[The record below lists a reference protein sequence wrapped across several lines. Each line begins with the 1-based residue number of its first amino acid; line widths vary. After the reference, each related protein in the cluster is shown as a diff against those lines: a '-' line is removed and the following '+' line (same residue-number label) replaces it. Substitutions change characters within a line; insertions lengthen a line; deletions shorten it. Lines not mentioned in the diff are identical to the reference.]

1 MDSTQLAPLYDSIIQ
16 GAAVLITLGVGVGAA
31 YIRSYVKKKIE
42 NDEIEKSVLQTV
54 DVLNDSFRKTVLA
67 TSSDL
72 KAKLA
77 DGKLTNDEVKALQ
90 DEIITQVAKNVEPA
104 VLKRAE
110 AHVGDVQTYLEN
122 KIAAKLQE
130 VDKVTN

>member
-1 MDSTQLAPLYDSIIQ
+1 MAPLYDSIIQ
-16 GAAVLITLGVGVGAA
+16 AAAVLITVGVGVGAA

-42 NDEIEKSVLQTV
+42 NDEIQKSVLQTV
-54 DVLNDSFRKTVLA
+54 DVLNDSFRKTVL
-67 TSSDL
+67 TSSENL

-77 DGKLTNDEVKALQ
+77 DGKLTNEEVKALQ
-90 DEIITQVAKNVEPA
+90 DEIIDQVAKNVEPA
-104 VLKRAE
+104 ILKRAE
-110 AHVGDVQTYLEN
+110 AHVGDVQKYLEN

>member
-1 MDSTQLAPLYDSIIQ
+1 MDATQMAPLYDSIIQ
-16 GAAVLITLGVGVGAA
+16 AAAVLITVGVGVGAA
-31 YIRSYVKKKIE
+31 YVRTYVKKNIE
-42 NDEIEKSVLQTV
+42 NAEIEKSVLQTV
-54 DVLNDSFRKTVLA
+54 DVLNDSLRKTVLT
-67 TSSDL
+67 TSDDL

-77 DGKLTNDEVKALQ
+77 DGKLSKDEIKALQ
-90 DEIITQVAKNVEPA
+90 DEVIKQVADNVEPA

-110 AHVGDVQTYLEN
+110 AHVGDLQTYLET